1 MYLGKEKDTF
11 HERVIMGLLVK
22 MSMAFLLKIFTDIAI
37 ARPDNS
43 SQQLIYNGA
52 ISREHY
58 LSNFNL
64 QQHKCAEKNIAL

>member
-1 MYLGKEKDTF
+1 
-11 HERVIMGLLVK
+11 
-22 MSMAFLLKIFTDIAI
+22 MAFLLKIFTEIAI
-37 ARPDNS
+37 ARTDNS